1 MAMIE
6 KPEWWS
12 ICENAELCERFR
24 EVAKSF
30 TRNPELREDLYQEA
44 WLAICEYLSGIGPV
58 IETYKGGAA
67 AGVNKFLSRDQHDIE
82 FYFKI
87 GSRAMD
93 RLRKKEAAYRDQF
106 KPWIK
111 TAAYHRVRR
120 RFIKIKK
127 RKSEC
132 KKTGCLVS

>member
-1 MAMIE
+1 M
-6 KPEWWS
+6 KPEWWA
-12 ICENAELCERFR
+12 ICENVELCERFR

-44 WLAICEYLSGIGPV
+44 WLAVCEYLSGIRPV
-58 IETYKGGAA
+58 SAVYKGGAA
-67 AGVNKFLSRDQHDIE
+67 AGVDEFLSRDQHDTG

-87 GSRAMD
+87 GCRAMD
-93 RLRKKEAAYRDQF
+93 RLRKKEANYRDRF

-111 TAAYHRVRR
+111 TASYHRIRR

-127 RKSEC
+127 RKTEC
-132 KKTGCLVS
+132 KKIGVLAS